1 MDPTE
6 CNLDDEGK
14 PHCSVCGGSAIESS
28 RHLSHFDLTTGA
40 PVAIDRVWGHCR
52 QCKAVGWWKAERPQ
66 TGSRRR

>member
-6 CNLDDEGK
+6 CNLDEEGK

-52 QCKAVGWWKAERPQ
+52 LCKAVGWWKAERPL
-66 TGSRRR
+66 SRRR